1 MRKLVTKLVSLLVV
15 VLWCGTAR
23 AAPNGYLLLSP
34 TSIKKDLR
42 RDKVVLLFDL
52 PCLNNRA
59 VETATLIAASDD
71 TGDMAIT
78 FGLAYPAA
86 YCMDHVNDSRARP
99 HRGYPWT
106 ISARKYGIGAGVTL
120 KRLRPLGVRTR

>member
-1 MRKLVTKLVSLLVV
+1 MKKLISLSIA
-15 VLWCGTAR
+15 LWCGTAT
-23 AAPNGYLLLSP
+23 AAPNGYVLLSP

-52 PCLNNRA
+52 PCFNQRA
-59 VETATLIAASDD
+59 VETATLIASSDD

-86 YCMDHVNDSRARP
+86 YCMDHVNDPRARP
-99 HRGYPWT
+99 QRAYPMT
-106 ISARKYGIGAGVTL
+106 ISARKYGIGSGVTL